1 MKKILLLLMFIPCI
15 VYGQGTDT
23 IPSMDESLEKI
34 KQLPIAYQRIFIDVM
49 NNVEIKEGSMT
60 YILPSGETVSS
71 SLGDTSG
78 SDTFWE
84 RIYEANKITE
94 ICNVPFGSSYEK
106 TKAILEEKYGDFEYL
121 FSKKDDIIY
130 KHKKYAGF
138 DFDSMHFLF
147 QSDGTRSYFNAAIF
161 CIDCKSK
168 SEAVKMKKMLH
179 DKLSRKY
186 VGLTNL
192 DDGDEYLS
200 LGGLPPVPSER
211 DMGFGL
217 HIDIRDYGHDGRVLG
232 SPYGVRLIYGPY
244 DYVKE
249 EF

>member
-1 MKKILLLLMFIPCI
+1 MFIPCI

-94 ICNVPFGSSYEK
+94 ICNVPFGSSHEK

-130 KHKKYAGF
+130 KHKKYAGV

-147 QSDGTRSYFNAAIF
+147 QSDGTRSYFNAAWLCPVIALS
-161 CIDCKSK
+161 IIQRVWSNRSQKKDEKRLVNSK
-168 SEAVKMKKMLH
+168 
-179 DKLSRKY
+179 KY
-186 VGLTNL
+186 CTFVSWKRIL
-192 DDGDEYLS
+192 
-200 LGGLPPVPSER
+200 
-211 DMGFGL
+211 
-217 HIDIRDYGHDGRVLG
+217 
-232 SPYGVRLIYGPY
+232 
-244 DYVKE
+244 
-249 EF
+249 